1 MVLLERL
8 VWWQCC
14 WWEAGRKQCPSPE
27 CAAALASAAGWKQ
40 TPEKERAVV
49 TAALWR
55 RWSRTQQSLSVK
67 AGTRGHEL
75 HAGRLRLF
83 SLIQGRKS
91 LMSPDKSAKLDA
103 SVQWRYTTWHKEISF
118 IFSYQPNV
126 MIWERGE
133 ERSPEQLGWD
143 YTFSMEL
150 ITVITRSSVYQP
162 SSHAHLGDYHFPISF
177 LIKEDCCPSPP
188 HPKPLAY
195 ECLSAQG
202 VYEAL
207 NRKLL
212 FILCVIKSWKHDGII
227 TISTTHVAHQ

>member
-1 MVLLERL
+1 MQLPQPQLLAGNGPRKRKSCGHCCL
-8 VWWQCC
+8 V
-14 WWEAGRKQCPSPE
+14 EEMEPDPAE
-27 CAAALASAAGWKQ
+27 
-40 TPEKERAVV
+40 
-49 TAALWR
+49 
-55 RWSRTQQSLSVK
+55 SLSESR
-67 AGTRGHEL
+67 TRGHEL

-91 LMSPDKSAKLDA
+91 PMSPDKSAKLDA

-126 MIWERGE
+126 MVWERGE
-133 ERSPEQLGWD
+133 EPSPEQLGWD

-162 SSHAHLGDYHFPISF
+162 ISHALLGDYHFPISF

-202 VYEAL
+202 VYEAP

-212 FILCVIKSWKHDGII
+212 FILCVIKS
-227 TISTTHVAHQ
+227 